1 MSKKIKHIKKFNRP
15 FKPFSFGNAQ
25 EVGEE
30 EFLESTIEL
39 DENGNTLVEVKYAGD
54 GEMEEKNSYRY
65 NPEGKL
71 LEHILLYAV
80 EDVTEKR
87 MLTRNEKGLL
97 LSEVKYYGDDSG
109 ERTDYT
115 YDEKDNLIERKY
127 YDEEGEFVGK
137 ENFSY
142 DENGSLTE
150 HIKYT
155 NTDAI
160 EEHITFNKLDDKTFE
175 QVQHNPDGSLQSR
188 TLIRFTDEGKELS
201 SEQTTADGKL
211 ISGITNVFDDKGN
224 VIERHYKDFYS
235 KTLRYAYD
243 EQNRCIMQELFDGN
257 GILIRKNVYTYG
269 EEGNVMDEHTYEMD
283 TTRGGRDKHF
293 ETRYEYEYWTS

>member
-1 MSKKIKHIKKFNRP
+1 MTKKIKRIKKYNRP
-15 FKPFSFGNAQ
+15 FKPFSFGNAE

-30 EFLESTIEL
+30 EYLESDIEL
-39 DENGNTLVEVKYAGD
+39 DENGNTLVEIKFSDD
-54 GEMEEKNSYRY
+54 GEMEEKNSFRY
-65 NPEGKL
+65 NQEGKL

-109 ERTDYT
+109 ERTDYS

-127 YDEEGEFVGK
+127 YDEEGEFIGK
-137 ENFSY
+137 ENFKY

-160 EEHITFNKLDDKTFE
+160 EEHITFLKPRDRTIE

-188 TLIRFTDEGKELS
+188 TIITFNEEGKEIS
-201 SEQTTADGKL
+201 SEQKTADGKL
-211 ISGITNVFDDKGN
+211 ISAVTNVYDDNRN
-224 VIERHYKDFYS
+224 VIERQFKDFYS
-235 KTLRYAYD
+235 KTLRYVYD

-257 GILIRKNVYTYG
+257 GVLIRKNMYAYD
-269 EEGNVMDEHTYEMD
+269 EEGNVADEHTYEMD

-293 ETRYEYEYWTS
+293 ETRYEYEYW